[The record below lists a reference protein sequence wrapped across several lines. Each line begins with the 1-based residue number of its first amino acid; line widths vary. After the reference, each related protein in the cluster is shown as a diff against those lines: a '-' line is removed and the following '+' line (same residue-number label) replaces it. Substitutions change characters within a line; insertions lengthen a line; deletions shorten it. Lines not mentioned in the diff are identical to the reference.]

1 MHSLDESIDRSLA
14 RSFFC
19 PSLDLWPPL
28 LLPLPPPI
36 DSKAKI
42 PSLSDLLVLVA
53 TLAGSVIGGFMALA
67 AMIEDK
73 LNINSVYGAPVD
85 PLDVNRNLADKVEEL
100 NNDLSDLQHQIE
112 MAQKASGGVNLKK
125 GGR

>member
-1 MHSLDESIDRSLA
+1 MS
-14 RSFFC
+14 
-19 PSLDLWPPL
+19 
-28 LLPLPPPI
+28 PPPI

-112 MAQKASGGVNLKK
+112 TAQKASGGVNLKK
-125 GGR
+125 GGGR